1 MKKLMTFFLA
11 GALISALSVGCNSS
25 KESNKLP
32 GLGEEIPGMEV
43 KHATG
48 TIIGSYSNGFG
59 SLLVQVDED
68 FPIGEPIEYFDS
80 FPCTSLPETG
90 TYQNMIQV
98 QANLP
103 KVGKRISFSVREY
116 QDEKDRDLF
125 TLGSGFGNTLCGP
138 PSVPMYVV
146 TDLNPLND

>member
-1 MKKLMTFFLA
+1 MKKLMTFFFA
-11 GALISALSVGCNSS
+11 GALMSALSVGCNSS

-59 SLLVQVDED
+59 SLLVQVDAD
-68 FPIGEPIEYFDS
+68 FPIGESYEYVNGARN
-80 FPCTSLPETG
+80 CLSLPYG
-90 TYQNMIQV
+90 TYQNLIQV
-98 QANLP
+98 QACLSN
-103 KVGKRISFSVREY
+103 VGKRISFSVREY

-125 TLGSGFGNTLCGP
+125 TLGSGFGNTQCIP